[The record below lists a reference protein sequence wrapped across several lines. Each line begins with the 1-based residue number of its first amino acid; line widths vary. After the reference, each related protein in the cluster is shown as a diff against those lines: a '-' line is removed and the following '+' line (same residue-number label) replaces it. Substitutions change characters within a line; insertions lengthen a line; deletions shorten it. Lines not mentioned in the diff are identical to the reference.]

1 MDSYLEPKL
10 GEHSIGTTPRPKTES
25 TDLKEKAHRLLTI
38 AQAEFG
44 LKMQLKDS
52 PLRDQIHIFDTLFF
66 RRLDAGRGKGCDY
79 HAVKNWTSTLDIFSK
94 QFIIV
99 PIREQGIWYI
109 AIICFPKHILEIDCT
124 EPQPLSTV
132 PSERTSILI
141 LDPYER
147 DHSRTIRILRE
158 YLLAEALERHEKM
171 VNFIKDMPM
180 FWPVDGKHLSVGLES
195 EWCDGGIHLLHYT
208 RMFFANPLEIIAL
221 PPVSSYQTLEP

>member
-1 MDSYLEPKL
+1 MDSQSPHHHNRKKRLREDEPEGSDETFRRRSARTNRKAGINMDSYLEPKS

-52 PLRDQIHIFDTLFF
+52 HLRDQIHMFDTLFF

-94 QFIIV
+94 QFIIL
-99 PIREQGIWYI
+99 PICEQ
-109 AIICFPKHILEIDCT
+109 HILEIDYT
-124 EPQPLSTV
+124 EPQPLH
-132 PSERTSILI
+132 RAFGKNK
-141 LDPYER
+141 
-147 DHSRTIRILRE
+147 E
-158 YLLAEALERHEKM
+158 YLLAEALERHENM

-208 RMFFANPLEIIAL
+208 RMLFA
-221 PPVSSYQTLEP
+221 TL